1 MQSKIEHEKKAC
13 LDIDRFWTN
22 VQWVTK
28 WVLVGPNGS
37 QWVPVGPNGSQWIP
51 MGPNGLGG
59 SHTEKWRWTRYNG
72 PKPSLGDMI

>member
-51 MGPNGLGG
+51 MGPNGSQWVPTNTISSKTLFLFIDV
-59 SHTEKWRWTRYNG
+59 N
-72 PKPSLGDMI
+72 I